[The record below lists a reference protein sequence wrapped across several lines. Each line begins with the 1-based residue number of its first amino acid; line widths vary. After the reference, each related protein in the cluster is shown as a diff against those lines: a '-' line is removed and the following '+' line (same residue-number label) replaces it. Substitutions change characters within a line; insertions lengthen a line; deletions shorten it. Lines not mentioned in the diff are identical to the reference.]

1 MFCMFVRQNWMFV
14 SNSQFYKLTN
24 ILLYLEDEL
33 SPFQLKDF
41 VLIVLLASLHQVRC
55 YCVSRCLWE
64 FETCSW
70 YLLIC
75 IKDLECAHQ
84 WGMIV
89 DSSVSFLTDNKLRS
103 ISYFWHEG
111 VFFFF
116 PVTYFWLHV
125 FYFVM
130 SYFHLQFEE
139 NFYIIF
145 WEYNFWVFVGWISTS
160 LLFQLF
166 NDFDFVLRVHYN
178 VLWIFNVLEANWKWM
193 TVHVC
198 EEYCFIL
205 QN

>member
-111 VFFFF
+111 VFFFSSNLF
-116 PVTYFWLHV
+116 LASCFLFCHV
-125 FYFVM
+125 LFSLTIWRKFLYYLLGIQFLSVCRM
-130 SYFHLQFEE
+130 NFH
-139 NFYIIF
+139 IF
-145 WEYNFWVFVGWISTS
+145 TLPAI
-160 LLFQLF
+160 
-166 NDFDFVLRVHYN
+166 
-178 VLWIFNVLEANWKWM
+178 
-193 TVHVC
+193 
-198 EEYCFIL
+198 
-205 QN
+205 